1 MKKFLLIAVLIFM
14 SADAARAE
22 NVTVELVSDHVD
34 ITTGFNGTTLG
45 LFGVRANKGDV
56 AVIVKG
62 PLRTMSVRRKESVMG
77 AWINR
82 SFETFKAVPS
92 YYNYA
97 LSRPIEDLAPLQTLM
112 EQGIGPENLRFNKP
126 DTTDEQRITFRDAL
140 LRNKKMQGLYPAEP
154 GTIKFIGPNFFRAD
168 FYIPANVPVGEYEI
182 QTLYFSG
189 GVLRDSKMSTVRV
202 AQVGGSARINQFAHG
217 NSFVY
222 GVMCVFLA
230 VFAGWFSNRVRRG

>member
-1 MKKFLLIAVLIFM
+1 MRKLLLIAVLLFVG
-14 SADAARAE
+14 AQEVRAE

-45 LFGVRANKGDV
+45 LFGVRANKGDI

-92 YYNYA
+92 YYNFA
-97 LSRPIEDLAPLQTLM
+97 LSRPMEELAMPEKLV
-112 EQGIGPENLRFNKP
+112 EHGIGPENLRFNKP
-126 DTTDEQRITFRDAL
+126 DTTDEQRIEFREAL
-140 LRNKKMQGLYPAEP
+140 LRNKKMQGLYPENP
-154 GTIKFIGPNFFRAD
+154 GAIKFIGPNFFRAD

-182 QTLYFSG
+182 QTLYFSN
-189 GVLRDSKMSTVRV
+189 GVLRDSKTNTVRV
-202 AQVGGSARINQFAHG
+202 AQVGGSARINDFAH
-217 NSFVY
+217 NSSLVY
-222 GVMCVFLA
+222 GVMCVLLA